1 MSEKTLKQL
10 IQESNLSYRE
20 LAERLG
26 TSHNMVVQWCK
37 PNAELK
43 VSNYI
48 KLAKALGVS
57 LKTLAISIGQDVDGI
72 PDDLSNDDPWSN
84 I

>member
-10 IQESNLSYRE
+10 IEESNFTYRE
-20 LAERLG
+20 LAERIG
-26 TSHNMVVQWCK
+26 TTHDMIVRWCK
-37 PNAELK
+37 PDAELK
-43 VSNYI
+43 VSNYV

-72 PDDLSNDDPWSN
+72 PDDVLHDDPWSD